1 MHTRVQ
7 RLQQGTE
14 SDAELAQLDAP
25 GAVFALL
32 ETPDDVSRI
41 HAARRVFQH
50 LHDSKSTLSVV
61 HHVVY
66 KDAKSLNRDQFL
78 LGVGSEVRVYACLLC
93 FANYHDAVLL
103 VLQVHMIRS
112 QMVNTL

>member
-1 MHTRVQ
+1 MHIHTCSTVV
-7 RLQQGTE
+7 QGTE

-78 LGVGSEVRVYACLLC
+78 LGVGSEVRACFLFLFV
-93 FANYHDAVLL
+93 FANHCDAAMLCV
-103 VLQVHMIRS
+103 
-112 QMVNTL
+112 

>member
-1 MHTRVQ
+1 MHTYILSTVA
-7 RLQQGTE
+7 QGTE
-14 SDAELAQLDAP
+14 SDAELAQLDVP

-78 LGVGSEVRVYACLLC
+78 LGVGSEVRVLVV
-93 FANYHDAVLL
+93 FANH
-103 VLQVHMIRS
+103 VLQAS
-112 QMVNTL
+112 